1 MRSLNVTLAAAVMMM
16 MGTAAFASDAD
27 FKLKNKT
34 GYQIDEVYVSP
45 HSSKNWGRDKLG
57 DRALADSGSVAI
69 RFPRGAQ
76 ACRFDIKVKYHDDGS
91 TEAWGD
97 VDLCGYNAILLYW
110 DARKQI
116 TDAVG
121 E

>member
-1 MRSLNVTLAAAVMMM
+1 MIPILAVLGVTLAT
-16 MGTAAFASDAD
+16 GAFANEAD
-27 FKLKNKT
+27 FTLKNKT